1 MVLQLTTPHM
11 GAKNNLGPKH
21 DPYRPHVEAVQRV
34 LKELGT
40 YHGQVDG
47 EFGPGTAQ
55 AVWDTKNYKFGY
67 LRPDKVA
74 GDRFFAYC
82 IGKKKPN
89 AVMQA
94 LAKRRSAKHVTIS
107 YRIFQQMVS
116 KLGETEHPANSNKSY
131 ASLWYGL
138 IGAWC
143 AMAVSWAASHAGSK
157 YFKAGR
163 YTGYVPTM
171 LGDAIA
177 GRNKFRIVLRL
188 LPALKSGYVIC
199 FKWPGESNAI
209 ADHVGIIALETD
221 LRKEC
226 PQELNKAINAFG
238 RLGPNDTWTIE
249 GNTSVGNNSNGGT
262 QMIRKRNLR
271 DGTVAGIFSVAA

>member
-11 GAKNNLGPKH
+11 GAKNNLGPPR
-21 DPYRPHVEAVQRV
+21 DPYSPHVQAFQRE
-34 LKELGT
+34 LRQLGT
-40 YHGQVDG
+40 YHGKIDG
-47 EFGPGTAQ
+47 EYGPGTAQ

-74 GDRFFAYC
+74 GDLFYSYC

-89 AVMQA
+89 AAMKA
-94 LAKRRSAKHVTIS
+94 LAKRRSAKHVTMS
-107 YRIFQQMVS
+107 YKIFQQMVS
-116 KLGETEHPANSNKSY
+116 KLGETEHPANSNSSY
-131 ASLWYGL
+131 ASKWYGFV
-138 IGAWC
+138 GAWC
-143 AMAVSWAASHAGSK
+143 AMAVSWACYHAGSRYFSAGK
-157 YFKAGR
+157 YVA
-163 YTGYVPTM
+163 YVPTL

-177 GRNKFRIVLRL
+177 GRNKFRLVLRIL
-188 LPALKSGYVIC
+188 SSLKSGYIIC

-209 ADHVGIIALETD
+209 ADHVGIIALEAD

-226 PQELNKAINAFG
+226 PRQLEEAIRAFG
-238 RLGPNDTWTIE
+238 PLGSFDTWTIE
-249 GNTSVGNNSNGGT
+249 GNTSVGNNSNGGM